1 MTKNSFLLT
10 LLTVVVMGAFGLG
23 LDLTLVRAENVAQN
37 ENVSVDPPIDV
48 IPEELL
54 GFRLIAR
61 WDFDE
66 RNATLNEWTPSPNL
80 TLEMI
85 DGALLATANDPDPH
99 FISPRI
105 QNAPAGDFL
114 VRLRARRTTTGFAQ
128 IFTAEEA
135 APEFHELRSTRFTL
149 PESNLWC
156 ESVVRVRTSSP
167 IIQLRFDLGL
177 DSGRIE
183 IDRIELFHAEF
194 SPLKFGVY
202 SIANGVLRVAIRHNS
217 KDEPITLTASSSGR
231 ILKEETLNSRGEL
244 EFTCD
249 IPKDAPFATIDVEAR
264 AKADAVRRRFFAIN
278 RERLQDCN
286 DDSLCKNWK
295 TLESV
300 NLKVHFATD
309 GSGAL
314 IYRNERP
321 VAALFPLYAEDV
333 GASRLAPVRLEETLD
348 HAAARDGGDATVS
361 LRLVKYN
368 AYERRLEYSLE
379 VERERVGAL
388 NFTLNGD
395 ELLWRLESPVPA
407 RAPAVKILDEMT
419 SAVLPGVELLE
430 RGERSSSTAD
440 VSPNDRA
447 RYAPS
452 PLQRTAQFA
461 TIITDAV
468 AATIQYDEPNA
479 QIYFAV
485 PDFLDGDA
493 TCAQVALAANKLN
506 GKLTLAEPKALAD
519 VILDFVARATLPT
532 IPSRPRSTEQQ
543 ESATRWALER
553 GALRRESGGWAS
565 AVGSGL
571 GATDDHFGSDFIS
584 TLMEV
589 GGDLPELP
597 RLDVG
602 GANLRNYASLLR
614 LNRADLLA
622 QWLNGEAR
630 VIREKQLEDGS
641 FRYNGKYLRG
651 SDVDYASGDCGSKL
665 VLLAEHWRLTGN
677 AESLHALLRGLEFA
691 NRLSLPRGA
700 QTWELSLHTPD
711 LLAAAWMC
719 YANTIAYEA
728 TGELVRLNDARRWA
742 ALGIPFV
749 YLWQDARFDKLD
761 NPVMA
766 YATIPAYGATDWI
779 APCWIGT
786 PVQWCGVNYA
796 CALLRLALH
805 DSNPIWRTLA
815 QGIVVSAERQVY
827 PDSPYE
833 GLLPDSFT
841 LEAQQRNP
849 LNINPCALHMVRR
862 MLDGIHTNVT
872 VVDVAGRRVVSPFH
886 AVIAPDN
893 ENAIEIQ
900 AQPGERYQ
908 LLIDGEDVLDVESK
922 GKDCVFI
929 PEKL

>member
-23 LDLTLVRAENVAQN
+23 PDLTLVRAENVAQN

-348 HAAARDGGDATVS
+348 
-361 LRLVKYN
+361 
-368 AYERRLEYSLE
+368 
-379 VERERVGAL
+379 RERVGAL

-395 ELLWRLESPVPA
+395 ELMWRLESPVPA

-479 QIYFAV
+479 QIYS
-485 PDFLDGDA
+485 
-493 TCAQVALAANKLN
+493 KM
-506 GKLTLAEPKALAD
+506 
-519 VILDFVARATLPT
+519 VIF
-532 IPSRPRSTEQQ
+532 
-543 ESATRWALER
+543 
-553 GALRRESGGWAS
+553 
-565 AVGSGL
+565 
-571 GATDDHFGSDFIS
+571 
-584 TLMEV
+584 
-589 GGDLPELP
+589 
-597 RLDVG
+597 
-602 GANLRNYASLLR
+602 RN
-614 LNRADLLA
+614 N
-622 QWLNGEAR
+622 
-630 VIREKQLEDGS
+630 
-641 FRYNGKYLRG
+641 
-651 SDVDYASGDCGSKL
+651 
-665 VLLAEHWRLTGN
+665 
-677 AESLHALLRGLEFA
+677 
-691 NRLSLPRGA
+691 
-700 QTWELSLHTPD
+700 
-711 LLAAAWMC
+711 
-719 YANTIAYEA
+719 
-728 TGELVRLNDARRWA
+728 
-742 ALGIPFV
+742 
-749 YLWQDARFDKLD
+749 
-761 NPVMA
+761 
-766 YATIPAYGATDWI
+766 
-779 APCWIGT
+779 
-786 PVQWCGVNYA
+786 
-796 CALLRLALH
+796 
-805 DSNPIWRTLA
+805 
-815 QGIVVSAERQVY
+815 
-827 PDSPYE
+827 
-833 GLLPDSFT
+833 
-841 LEAQQRNP
+841 
-849 LNINPCALHMVRR
+849 
-862 MLDGIHTNVT
+862 
-872 VVDVAGRRVVSPFH
+872 
-886 AVIAPDN
+886 
-893 ENAIEIQ
+893 
-900 AQPGERYQ
+900 
-908 LLIDGEDVLDVESK
+908 
-922 GKDCVFI
+922 
-929 PEKL
+929 